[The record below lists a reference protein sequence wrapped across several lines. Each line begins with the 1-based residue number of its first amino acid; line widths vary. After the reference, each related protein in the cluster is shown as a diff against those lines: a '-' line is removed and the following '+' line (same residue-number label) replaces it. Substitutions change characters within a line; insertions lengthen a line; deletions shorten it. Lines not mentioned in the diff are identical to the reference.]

1 MYVTYYFA
9 FTTQPNTHKDCGM
22 GMLASQ
28 PQDIFC
34 CHSDDKLTTKWIRD
48 TLGNDLH
55 APKPDTKTP
64 KISCWGK

>member
-1 MYVTYYFA
+1 
-9 FTTQPNTHKDCGM
+9 M

-28 PQDIFC
+28 AQDIFC

-55 APKPDTKTP
+55 APKPDTETP